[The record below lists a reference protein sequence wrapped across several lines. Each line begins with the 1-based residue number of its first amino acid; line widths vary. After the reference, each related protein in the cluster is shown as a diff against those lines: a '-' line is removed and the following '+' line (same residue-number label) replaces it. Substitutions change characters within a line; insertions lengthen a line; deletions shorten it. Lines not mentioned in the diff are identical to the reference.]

1 MILVWRLILT
11 ILKSSKWRK
20 RGRKLW
26 RMKILIKLFLVL
38 GRFQG
43 MNFTSHD
50 CVLVHLMPHPPPP
63 CLLHLLLPLS
73 GEEFHALVKVHRT
86 DVHKAHNAKLKQEKL
101 LRMREEKDAELL
113 DVKAEQEAPTK
124 PMGFVAREVIKK
136 PSFSDDVKKTVLFT
150 FRTAKCGIIY
160 HNLLVYKFTLFQIIL
175 ILRENGERSSG
186 APGSDDGGAPL
197 RSLVMLRGCSSPPQ
211 RCWSQGHVSEGGG

>member
-1 MILVWRLILT
+1 MILVLRLILT

-38 GRFQG
+38 GRFRG

-50 CVLVHLMPHPPPP
+50 CVLVHLMPQPPPPP

-73 GEEFHALVKVHRT
+73 GEEVHAVVKVHRT
-86 DVHKAHNAKLKQEKL
+86 DVHKAHNAKLKQENL

-113 DVKAEQEAPTK
+113 DDVKAEQEAPTK
-124 PMGFVAREVIKK
+124 PKGFVARKVIKK
-136 PSFSDDVKKTVLFT
+136 PSFSDEVKKTVLFT
-150 FRTAKCGIIY
+150 FRTAK
-160 HNLLVYKFTLFQIIL
+160 
-175 ILRENGERSSG
+175 
-186 APGSDDGGAPL
+186 
-197 RSLVMLRGCSSPPQ
+197 
-211 RCWSQGHVSEGGG
+211 